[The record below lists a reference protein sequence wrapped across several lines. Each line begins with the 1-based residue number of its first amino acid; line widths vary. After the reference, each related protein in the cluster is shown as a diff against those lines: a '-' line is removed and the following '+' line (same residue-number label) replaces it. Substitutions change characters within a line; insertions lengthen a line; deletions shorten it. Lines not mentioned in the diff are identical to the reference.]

1 MATVERGEHERFL
14 EIRVADGDLGG
25 VVAGL
30 VPAHECR
37 LSPAECEHVAREVA
51 SRGLWEGVDLTPTE
65 SQTRAYAL
73 LYEDERM
80 EMWLLSWLP
89 HHSTGFH
96 DHGESSVGFCV
107 AQGALV
113 ERHLRFA
120 EQPRAETLV
129 AGDGRAAGCD
139 YIHCL
144 EWETGAPAL
153 SVHVYSPP
161 LTVVG
166 QYRYDADGVL
176 HRRSQPGRDELTKD

>member
-1 MATVERGEHERFL
+1 MATIEREQPILPDALLADAAGTIESLAPEHD
-14 EIRVADGDLGG
+14 RV
-25 VVAGL
+25 
-30 VPAHECR
+30 
-37 LSPAECEHVAREVA
+37 LSPAECERIAVEIAE
-51 SRGLWEGVDLTPTE
+51 RGLWQGVELTPTE

-96 DHGESSVGFCV
+96 DHGESNVGFCV
-107 AQGALV
+107 AQGAIV
-113 ERHLRFA
+113 EQQLRFA
-120 EQPRAETLV
+120 APPQRARLEV
-129 AGDGRAAGCD
+129 GDTRAAGSD

-144 EWETGAPAL
+144 DWQSGTPAL

-166 QYRYDADGVL
+166 QYRYDDAGVL
-176 HRRSQPGRDELTKD
+176 RRETQPGRDELTQD